1 MLYVAAIL
9 TPQIAFAWLRRPWW
23 TVFSIFVLPL
33 LAVVTLSIAWWVVAA
48 FAIKAVAAYKTE
60 TRQAEV
66 RALIAAT
73 A

>member
-23 TVFSIFVLPL
+23 TVFSIFVLPI
-33 LAVVTLSIAWWVVAA
+33 LAVITLSIAWWVVAA
-48 FAIKAVAAYKTE
+48 FAIKAVSEYNAL

-66 RALIAAT
+66 RAVVAAT